1 MMDCFLLAC
10 AVLLCGGA
18 GAALLRAFPAA
29 SAGLGAGSAV
39 LGALLGLASAIEC
52 LRLNGSYERSFPW
65 DMPFGSLTIGM
76 DGLSAFF
83 CLVIFGL
90 AALTAVYGFGYLR
103 RERGR
108 TGLAWCWFN
117 VLVLGMA
124 LVAVARNGL
133 LFLIA
138 WEVMSL
144 SSFFLVAHEAEK
156 PEVRKAAWTYLV
168 ATHIGAAFVLAM
180 FVLLGTAAG
189 SLDFEDMASLKGAG
203 REFAALIF
211 ALAVI
216 GFGTKA
222 GFFPLHVWLPEAHPA
237 APSHVSALLSG
248 AMIKTGLYALLRC
261 LSFVGPPEPWWGW
274 LLIGIGIVSGL
285 FGVVSALAQHDLKRL
300 LAYHSVENIGI
311 AALGLGLGLLGWSA
325 GNWTLAALGFAGAL
339 LHVLNH
345 AVFKGLLFLCAGSV
359 LHATGTR
366 AIERLG
372 GLSARMPVTAFTF
385 FVGAAAICGLP
396 PLNGFASEFLIYLGA
411 FKGVML
417 ADAGIA
423 VPAAALVAALAL
435 IGGLAAAC
443 FAKAF
448 GVVFLGE
455 GRSEDAAR
463 AREGPLAMRGP
474 MLALAAAC
482 VAIGLGAFA
491 LMPFLAPAVG
501 IITGTPAEL
510 FAQPLAEAG
519 RLLLVIALASAALI
533 LATALAA
540 LLRARLLR
548 GRAVTRAATWDCGYA
563 APTARMQYTGSS
575 FAQPLLDLFRPFL
588 RVRTE
593 LRPPEGLFP
602 KKASFATHADD
613 AARERIFA
621 PIFAFVDSL
630 FSRLRWVQEGRVHVY
645 VLYIALTLLAL
656 LVFAL

>member
-1 MMDCFLLAC
+1 MMDWFLLAC
-10 AVLLCGGA
+10 AVLLCGGV
-18 GAALLRAFPAA
+18 GAALLRASPAA
-29 SAGLGAGSAV
+29 STWLGAGSAV
-39 LGALLGLASAIEC
+39 LGSLLGLPSAIEC
-52 LRLNGSYERSFPW
+52 LYRNGACEVSFPW
-65 DMPFGSLTIGM
+65 DMPFGTLTIGM

-90 AALTAVYGFGYLR
+90 SALTAMYGFGYLP

-117 VLVLGMA
+117 ALVLGMA

-138 WEVMSL
+138 WEIMSL
-144 SSFFLVAHEAEK
+144 SSFFLVAHEHEK
-156 PEVRKAAWTYLV
+156 QEVRKAAWTYLV

-189 SLDFEDMASLKGAG
+189 SLDFGALAGSGSAG
-203 REFAALIF
+203 RGFAALVF

-261 LSFVGPPEPWWGW
+261 TSFVGPPEPWWGW

-345 AVFKGLLFLCAGSV
+345 AVFKGLLFMCAGSV

-372 GLSARMPVTAFTF
+372 GLSTRMPITSFAF
-385 FVGAAAICGLP
+385 FVGAVAICGLP

-411 FKGVML
+411 FKGVTL
-417 ADAGIA
+417 GGAGIA
-423 VPAAALVAALAL
+423 VPAAALAAALAL

-448 GVVFLGE
+448 GTVFLGE
-455 GRSEDAAR
+455 GRSEEAAR
-463 AREGPLAMRGP
+463 AHESPPAMRRP
-474 MLALAAAC
+474 MLVLAFAC
-482 VAIGLGAFA
+482 FAIGLGAFA
-491 LMPFLAPAVG
+491 LLPFLAPAVG
-501 IITGTPAEL
+501 IITGTPPEL

-519 RLLLVIALASAALI
+519 ILLLVIALVSAALL

-540 LLRARLLR
+540 LFRTLLLR
-548 GRAVTRAATWDCGYA
+548 GRAVTRAPTWDCGYA
-563 APTARMQYTGSS
+563 APNPRMQYTGSS
-575 FAQPLLDLFRPFL
+575 FAQPLLDLFRLFL

-593 LRPPEGLFP
+593 LKPPEGLFP
-602 KKASFATHADD
+602 KSASFATHADD
-613 AARERIFA
+613 TARARIFA
-621 PIFAFVDSL
+621 PVFAFVDSL
-630 FSRLRWVQEGRVHVY
+630 FSRLRWMQEGRVHVY

-656 LVFAL
+656 LMFVL

>member
-1 MMDCFLLAC
+1 MERFLLAC

-18 GAALLRAFPAA
+18 GAAALRAFPAA
-29 SAGLGAGSAV
+29 SAVVGAGGAV
-39 LGALLGLASAIEC
+39 LGSLLGLTSAIEC
-52 LRLNGSYERSFPW
+52 LRLYDGREYSLPW
-65 DMPFGSLTIGM
+65 EMPFGNLTLGM
-76 DGLSAFF
+76 DGLSAVF
-83 CLVIFGL
+83 CLAIFGL
-90 AALTAVYGFGYLR
+90 AALTALYGFGYLP

-117 VLVLGMA
+117 VLAAGMA
-124 LVAVARNGL
+124 LVVAARNGV

-156 PEVRKAAWTYLV
+156 PEVRRAAWTYLV
-168 ATHIGAAFVLAM
+168 ATHVGTAFVLTM

-189 SLDFEDMASLKGAG
+189 SLDFRGLAG
-203 REFAALIF
+203 PEGMGRGFAAWIF
-211 ALAVI
+211 VLAVI
-216 GFGTKA
+216 GFGVKA

-248 AMIKTGLYALLRC
+248 AMIKTGLYALLRS

-274 LLIGIGIVSGL
+274 LLIGVGILSGL
-285 FGVVSALAQHDLKRL
+285 FGIVSALAQHDLKRL
-300 LAYHSVENIGI
+300 LAYSSVENIGI
-311 AALGLGLGLLGWSA
+311 AALGIGLGLLGWSA
-325 GNWTLAALGFAGAL
+325 GNWTLTALGFAGAL

-345 AVFKGLLFLCAGSV
+345 AVFKGLLFLGAGSV

-372 GLSARMPVTAFTF
+372 GLAARMPITTAAF

-396 PLNGFASEFLIYLGA
+396 PLNGFAGEFLIYLGA
-411 FKGVML
+411 FKGVL
-417 ADAGIA
+417 LGEAGLA
-423 VPAAALVAALAL
+423 VPSAALVATLAL

-448 GVVFLGE
+448 AVVFLGAS
-455 GRSEDAAR
+455 RSADAAG
-463 AREGPLAMRGP
+463 AREGPAAMRWP

-482 VAIGLGAFA
+482 AVLGLGAFA
-491 LMPFLAPAVG
+491 LLPSLAPAAG
-501 IITGTPAEL
+501 IITGKPPAL
-510 FAQPLAEAG
+510 FAQPLSEAG
-519 RLLLVIALASAALI
+519 HLLLVIALASAAFI
-533 LATALAA
+533 LAAALAA
-540 LLRARLLR
+540 ILRARLLR

-575 FAQPLLDLFRPFL
+575 FAQPLLDLFRLFL
-588 RVRTE
+588 RVRADTQ
-593 LRPPEGLFP
+593 PPQGLFP
-602 KKASFATHADD
+602 RSAAFATHADD

-621 PIFAFVDSL
+621 PIFALVGL
-630 FSRLRWVQEGRVHVY
+630 FLSRLRWLQEGRVHVY

-656 LVFAL
+656 LLFAL